1 MTTRSDFYATTRTV
15 VIVGFMLAVPFS
27 CLLAKGVLLWMERQ
41 PSARTNDLAAR
52 VPIPA

>member
-1 MTTRSDFYATTRTV
+1 MTTRNDFYTTTRMV
-15 VIVGFMLAVPFS
+15 AIVGLMLVVPFS

-41 PSARTNDLAAR
+41 PSARANDLAAR